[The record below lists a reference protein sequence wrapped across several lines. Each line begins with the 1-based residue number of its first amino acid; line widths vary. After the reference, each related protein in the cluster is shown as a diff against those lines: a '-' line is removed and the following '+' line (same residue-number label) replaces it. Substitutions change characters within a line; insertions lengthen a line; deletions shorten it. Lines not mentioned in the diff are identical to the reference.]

1 MKLKIDILINFEID
15 ILLKTN
21 WHFDQIIV
29 IAILIFLSK
38 FDNNIKNSLLCSTK
52 V

>member
-29 IAILIFLSK
+29 IAIF
-38 FDNNIKNSLLCSTK
+38 IKIW
-52 V
+52 